1 MTRRVT
7 PPNKTERF
15 CSNCRTWKPREMI
28 ASAKWCD
35 GNRQVRYTCAECA
48 RRIAARQKDHA
59 G

>member
-15 CSNCRTWKPREMI
+15 CGNCRTWKPREMI
-28 ASAKWCD
+28 ASAKWCN

-48 RRIAARQKDHA
+48 RRIASRQKDHA